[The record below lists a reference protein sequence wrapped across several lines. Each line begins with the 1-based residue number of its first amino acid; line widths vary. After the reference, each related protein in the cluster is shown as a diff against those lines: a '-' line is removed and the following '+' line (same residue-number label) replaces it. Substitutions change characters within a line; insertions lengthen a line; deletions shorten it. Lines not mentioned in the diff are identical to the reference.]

1 MDLELNEEQLMLRE
15 GLQKLLAA
23 ECPTKLVRKMES
35 DPIGY
40 SPDLWRAL
48 AEMGIAGLTIPDDA
62 GGSGQS
68 AIELAIVHEELGKAL
83 CPSPLL
89 ESAVISAELLMCA
102 GSAEQKKQWLPVIA
116 SGEAVLVPAWLEPGN
131 SFGPRGVR
139 LPAVAGA
146 GGIILSG
153 VKFCVP
159 FAAAAQR
166 LLVLARTGPAD
177 RDIDILMVDPKASG
191 VSMTQLRTMDGDAQY
206 EVKFDGVVV
215 HDGDRIGGR
224 GQGWAWWGA
233 AMNTA
238 NIALGAWAVG
248 CGTRA
253 HELAVQYAK
262 ERVQFGRP
270 IGSFQAMSH
279 PLANIAM
286 ELEGAR
292 ALVLQAAW
300 ASAVGKPFS
309 HLAAMAKLNAEAA
322 CTHATGMAHQVFGGI
337 GFTVDIDVQ
346 LYFRRARQNRFAWG
360 APNDLRETIAASILD
375 GEH

>member
-1 MDLELNEEQLMLRE
+1 MDLELNEEQLMLRDA
-15 GLQKLLAA
+15 LRRLLET
-23 ECPTKLVRKMES
+23 ECTTQHVRKMEN
-35 DPIGY
+35 DPVGY
-40 SPDLWRAL
+40 SPELWRAL
-48 AEMGIAGLTIPDDA
+48 SEMGLAGLTIAEDA

-68 AIELAIVHEELGKAL
+68 AIELAIVHEELGRAL

-89 ESAVISAELLMCA
+89 ESSVIAAELLMCV

-116 SGEAVLVPAWLEPGN
+116 NGEAVLVPAWLEPGN
-131 SFGPRGVR
+131 GFGPRGVR

-159 FAAAAQR
+159 FAAAARR
-166 LLVLARTGPAD
+166 LLVLARTGRAD

-206 EVKFDGVVV
+206 EVTFDGVIVKES
-215 HDGDRIGGR
+215 DRIGGR

-233 AMNTA
+233 AMNSA

-253 HELAVQYAK
+253 HELATQYAK

-300 ASAVGKPFS
+300 ASAEGKPFS
-309 HLAAMAKLNAEAA
+309 HLPAMAKLNAEAA
-322 CTHATGMAHQVFGGI
+322 CTHATAMAHQVFGGI

-346 LYFRRARQNRFAWG
+346 LFFRRARQNRFAWG
-360 APNDLRETIAASILD
+360 TANDLRETIAASILD

>member
-1 MDLELNEEQLMLRE
+1 MDLELNEEQLMLRD

-23 ECPTKLVRKMES
+23 ECSTKLVRKMEN
-35 DPIGY
+35 DPVGY
-40 SPDLWRAL
+40 SPELWRAL
-48 AEMGIAGLTIPDDA
+48 AEMGIAGLTIPEDA

-89 ESAVISAELLMCA
+89 ESSVIAAELLMRA
-102 GSAEQKKQWLPVIA
+102 GSAEQKKQWLPAIA

-139 LPAVAGA
+139 LAAVAGA

-159 FAAAAQR
+159 FAAAASR
-166 LLVLARTGPAD
+166 LLVLARVGPAD
-177 RDIDILMVDPKASG
+177 RDIDILMVDPRASG
-191 VSMTQLRTMDGDAQY
+191 VSMTQLRTMDSDAQY

-215 HDGDRIGGR
+215 NESDRIGAK
-224 GQGWAWWGA
+224 GQGWSSWEAVRT
-233 AMNTA
+233 TA

-253 HELAVQYAK
+253 HEMATQYAK

-300 ASAVGKPFS
+300 ASSVGKPFS

-322 CTHATGMAHQVFGGI
+322 TTHSTAMAQQVYGGI
-337 GFTVDIDVQ
+337 GFTVDIDIQ

-360 APNDLRETIAASILD
+360 TVNDLRETIAASILD
-375 GEH
+375 GEN